1 MFGVLNV
8 YLTGRFIGQFSW
20 ESERN
25 VYSFRYDA
33 SYLADATAERL
44 SFSLPLQSEPFD
56 SEASY
61 NYFANLLPPVVVR
74 KKLEKCL
81 HISKDNVYGFL
92 KAIGGD
98 CAGAVSLYAPG
109 TKPEFGE
116 VEHLR
121 PLSDEEASSILK
133 SLRRRPMYA
142 AGELGYRYSGAGA
155 QDKLVARLDGDTL
168 VLPLYGTPSTH
179 IVKPAASDFEESV
192 ANEFFCQRLAQCV
205 GLPAAEASI
214 KMFGGER
221 YYVSRR
227 FDRAM
232 VDGRLTR
239 LHQEDFC
246 QMLSVDPEIKYEE
259 DGGPTV
265 AACVETLRQLH
276 VPVNGLLSF
285 LDLLIFN
292 VLIGNAD
299 AHGKN
304 YSVVYHKGRPNV
316 APLYDAVS
324 TLVYPE
330 LSSSAAMS
338 IGGESVLAKLTRE
351 HFARLA
357 ADCRISPKLVLARL
371 DGLRDKLTHEVAL
384 MKDEASAAYPSSVYA
399 KIEAIVRSQC
409 SQFS

>member
-33 SYLADATAERL
+33 AYLADATAERL

-56 SEASY
+56 SETSY

-121 PLSDEEASSILK
+121 PLSDEDATSILK

-192 ANEFFCQRLAQCV
+192 ANEFFCQRLAQRV

-221 YYVSRR
+221 YYVSQR

-232 VDGRLTR
+232 VDGHLTR

-265 AACVETLRQLH
+265 AACVETLRRLH
-276 VPVNGLLSF
+276 VPVNGLLLF
-285 LDLLIFN
+285 FDLLIFN

-304 YSVVYHKGRPNV
+304 YSVFYHKGRPNV

-330 LSSSAAMS
+330 LSPAAAMS
-338 IGGESVLAKLTRE
+338 IGGETALAKLTRE
-351 HFARLA
+351 HFVRLA
-357 ADCRISPKLVLARL
+357 TDCRISPKLVLARL
-371 DGLRDKLTHEVAL
+371 DGLCDKILQEVGL
-384 MKDEASAAYPSSVYA
+384 LKDEISAAFPSPVYA
-399 KIEAIVRSQC
+399 KIEAIVQSQC
-409 SQFS
+409 SHLS